1 MRRDTTR
8 VQDLGLRDT
17 PVDRLLN
24 TWRTRDCQSSPCW
37 TPALQD
43 DLEHLRDIR
52 VMTEWDGED
61 KKLDISFPNR
71 STMTGQLVWLITG
84 CSSGIGRDLTLEALK
99 RGDKVIAT
107 ARGRSITRLADLKS
121 AGADVLELDVTA
133 PLEDLHAVAK
143 TAVALHGHVDVLVN
157 NAGYIAVGALEENT
171 PEETLAQFNTNVFGG
186 LNVARAFLPYMRPRR
201 TGTVVWFGSI
211 VGWRTLANCGLYS
224 ATKVVNRMLAEALH
238 LEIAPLGLRSL
249 CVEPGYF
256 RTAFLTDGNRAPYV
270 SRIEDY
276 REVTAATDAL
286 FQAAN
291 GRQPGDPARLVAVLV
306 DCVRGEGAAVGREL
320 PGVLHLGT
328 DCVQEAR
335 GVCEETLQRIDAWG
349 DVFASTDFPEGT

>member
-1 MRRDTTR
+1 
-8 VQDLGLRDT
+8 
-17 PVDRLLN
+17 
-24 TWRTRDCQSSPCW
+24 
-37 TPALQD
+37 
-43 DLEHLRDIR
+43 
-52 VMTEWDGED
+52 
-61 KKLDISFPNR
+61 
-71 STMTGQLVWLITG
+71 MTGQLVWLITG

-107 ARGRSITRLADLKS
+107 ARARSLAQLADLKG

-133 PLEDLHAVAK
+133 PLADLHDIAEA
-143 TAVALHGHVDVLVN
+143 AVALHGRVDVLVN
-157 NAGYIAVGALEENT
+157 NAGYVAVGALEENT
-171 PEETLAQFNTNVFGG
+171 PEETLAQFNTNVFGA

-201 TGTVVWFGSI
+201 TGTVIWFGSLA
-211 VGWRTLANCGLYS
+211 GWRGPIEFYFPAIAQTLD
-224 ATKVVNRMLAEALH
+224 
-238 LEIAPLGLRSL
+238 LEIAPLGLRSV

-256 RTAFLTDGNRAPYV
+256 RTAFLADGNRAPYV

-276 REVTAATDAL
+276 REVTAAMDAH

-306 DCVRGEGAAVGREL
+306 DCVRGEGAAAGREL
-320 PGVLHLGT
+320 PGVLQLGS
-328 DCVQEAR
+328 DCVREAR

>member
-1 MRRDTTR
+1 
-8 VQDLGLRDT
+8 
-17 PVDRLLN
+17 
-24 TWRTRDCQSSPCW
+24 
-37 TPALQD
+37 
-43 DLEHLRDIR
+43 
-52 VMTEWDGED
+52 
-61 KKLDISFPNR
+61 
-71 STMTGQLVWLITG
+71 MTGQLVWLITG

-107 ARGRSITRLADLKS
+107 TRARSLGQLADLKG

-133 PLEDLHAVAK
+133 PLADLHTVAQ
-143 TAVALHGHVDVLVN
+143 AAIALHGHVDVLVN

-171 PEETLAQFNTNVFGG
+171 PEETLAQFNTNVFGA

-201 TGTVVWFGSI
+201 TGTVIWLGSI
-211 VGWRTLANCGLYS
+211 AGWHTLAGCGLYS

-238 LEIAPLGLRSL
+238 HEIAPLGLRSV

-270 SRIEDY
+270 SRIADY
-276 REVTAATDAL
+276 QDATAATDAL

-306 DCVRGEGAAVGREL
+306 DCVRGEGIAGGREL
-320 PGVLHLGT
+320 PRVLHLGS
-328 DCVQEAR
+328 DCVQVAR
-335 GVCEETLQRIDAWG
+335 GVCQETLQRLDAWG
-349 DVFASTDFPEGT
+349 DVFTATDFPEGT